1 MGERGVA
8 RAAAVMLLL
17 LLVPLASQS
26 ATAEAEDGLHID
38 VDLSGLDRPWVT
50 DGAALLLDVALT
62 NGGEV
67 AQDLVIDPSC
77 GLVLSVENSRG
88 ERVVDGTT
96 SCRGQERG
104 LRLEPEASGLSTRL
118 AFNASALG
126 LSDGTYTLLV
136 HEAVLGTSTTVDVEV
151 RRSMPWPEA
160 LHLDLLPV
168 QRSEQA
174 EDGEVVLMRWRN
186 AGASTV
192 AWPQGDCDVHA
203 VADAWR
209 SVAACDGQ
217 QEAMAPWEVRFA
229 GVLPMS
235 ANLLNEAGDL
245 VLSTPNGEVVASY
258 TPVHV
263 DAMPAGLSLDLSM
276 PADAP
281 SVVGRGM
288 VVEPSLSLT
297 YDGNEDLAFDT
308 ATTCRADWW
317 AVDTSGRIVYDSRW
331 MAPCT
336 PSERSMT
343 IAPAS
348 TLTFQGLG
356 WGLVDGDGCTV
367 PSGTYALIGRID
379 ALDASSASLLRVE
392 HEANDGCA
400 AIDDVTILPSIVAG
414 ADNRPDLHLEV
425 RGPEEGTELVLQGT
439 CAGVLRIFDEASNLL
454 IERVVGCGGRYVRHH
469 VLPNAEAVLQL
480 DFAGLDLSTAN
491 GEVLED
497 GRYVLEVD
505 LNAGAPI
512 RHRSLV
518 TIALADDGEVQDEEP
533 DVPVVE
539 GPLLT
544 EEGVWSGLQ
553 TADGA
558 CWLLQVQSDRF
569 LALSSGPD
577 GWGPAQGLRGVY
589 HLRSTEA
596 AGACGNVDAEPVVV
610 VEVLEERASA
620 PAVED
625 STTSSTT
632 NDVPVVDPV
641 PARLEEVE
649 VLPVLVVA
657 VASTSLMGLLVSLV
671 LTNEAWRLPASTAGL
686 WMLGVMGRT
695 KETSDGKF
703 QRGRIMGYLEANPG
717 CHFRAVMS
725 ALDLSNGQA
734 AHHLRVLEQEQQ
746 IWRKKDGRLVRLYPL
761 NGQMHPDT
769 PDDDL
774 PIPPLSP
781 DPSSLQGR
789 ILSLLDDD
797 GLMGDF
803 PTQADLA
810 RRLERSQQLV
820 SHHLRTLER
829 YGLVEKRKM
838 GVRQRYVLTRE
849 AVFLLERTEGQQR

>member
-1 MGERGVA
+1 
-8 RAAAVMLLL
+8 
-17 LLVPLASQS
+17 
-26 ATAEAEDGLHID
+26 
-38 VDLSGLDRPWVT
+38 
-50 DGAALLLDVALT
+50 
-62 NGGEV
+62 
-67 AQDLVIDPSC
+67 
-77 GLVLSVENSRG
+77 
-88 ERVVDGTT
+88 
-96 SCRGQERG
+96 
-104 LRLEPEASGLSTRL
+104 
-118 AFNASALG
+118 
-126 LSDGTYTLLV
+126 
-136 HEAVLGTSTTVDVEV
+136 
-151 RRSMPWPEA
+151 
-160 LHLDLLPV
+160 
-168 QRSEQA
+168 
-174 EDGEVVLMRWRN
+174 
-186 AGASTV
+186 
-192 AWPQGDCDVHA
+192 
-203 VADAWR
+203 
-209 SVAACDGQ
+209 
-217 QEAMAPWEVRFA
+217 
-229 GVLPMS
+229 
-235 ANLLNEAGDL
+235 
-245 VLSTPNGEVVASY
+245 
-258 TPVHV
+258 
-263 DAMPAGLSLDLSM
+263 
-276 PADAP
+276 
-281 SVVGRGM
+281 
-288 VVEPSLSLT
+288 
-297 YDGNEDLAFDT
+297 
-308 ATTCRADWW
+308 
-317 AVDTSGRIVYDSRW
+317 

-367 PSGTYALIGRID
+367 PSGTYALVGRID

-400 AIDDVTILPSIVAG
+400 AIDDVSILPSIVAG

-469 VLPNAEAVLQL
+469 VLPNAEAVLKL

-518 TIALADDGEVQDEEP
+518 TIALADDGQEQDEEP

-539 GPLLT
+539 APLLT

-610 VEVLEERASA
+610 VEVLEERVST

-625 STTSSTT
+625 STTSSST
-632 NDVPVVDPV
+632 NDVPVVDPA